1 MKQSLNSG
9 IRGLIVSCQSE
20 IGNPFNDDESV
31 LNFAKC
37 AYIGGANGI
46 RTAGLSRVAL
56 ILKEI
61 DLPLI
66 GLVKNNFQD
75 GSVGITIDE
84 KDVLDLFKVGCKI
97 IAIDGT
103 ARSKSNMDGYSYI
116 KYIKNCYPKISIMA
130 DIATLYDAQMC
141 EQAGADFISSTLNG
155 YTPET
160 KHCSNGSPN
169 YLLIEQMLK
178 YLKKP
183 VIAEGRISNSQQAV
197 DFIKMGCQAV
207 VVGSAIT
214 RPHTIV
220 QDFVNKINI

>member
-1 MKQSLNSG
+1 MKQNLNSE
-9 IRGLIVSCQSE
+9 IKGLIVSCQAE
-20 IGNPFNDDESV
+20 IGSPFNDDESV

-37 AYIGGANGI
+37 ALMGGANGI
-46 RTAGLSRVAL
+46 RTAGLSRVSK
-56 ILKEI
+56 ILSEI

-66 GLVKNNFQD
+66 GLIKREFQD
-75 GSVGITIDE
+75 GSVGITIEE
-84 KDVLDLFKVGCKI
+84 KDVLDLTKVGCKI
-97 IAIDGT
+97 ISIDGT
-103 ARSKSNMDGYSYI
+103 IRRKSNMDGYSYI
-116 KYIKNCYPKISIMA
+116 KYIKYCYPNICIMA

-160 KHCSNGSPN
+160 KHCLNGSPN

-183 VIAEGRISNSQQAV
+183 VIAEGRISNPQQAL
-197 DFIKMGCQAV
+197 DFINNGCQAV

-214 RPHTIV
+214 RPQTIV
-220 QDFVNKINI
+220 QDFVNKLNI